1 MENFYD
7 DKAAEGVKKP
17 VCDEVAMEDVAGTII
32 EEVAVRAA
40 EKLESRILPSKGH
53 EEVLLRDELIEDPKA
68 DSKAVSREYKTNE
81 RAKNPEKCLI
91 SHARQELV
99 SGPPEM
105 VPSSEIKK
113 ITKHPG
119 SRHCIRNRMT
129 RRRVGTQS
137 RIDIIPQ
144 LWLLLQTPTCIL
156 TSVTLE
162 PHPMLPRQWT
172 VLSTRGLL

>member
-1 MENFYD
+1 M
-7 DKAAEGVKKP
+7 V
-17 VCDEVAMEDVAGTII
+17 
-32 EEVAVRAA
+32 VRAA
-40 EKLESRILPSKGH
+40 EKVEAHIPPPKGH
-53 EEVLLRDELIEDPKA
+53 EEVLLREELIEEPKSY
-68 DSKAVSREYKTNE
+68 DKAISHEDKTNE
-81 RAKNPEKCLI
+81 REKNPEICLI